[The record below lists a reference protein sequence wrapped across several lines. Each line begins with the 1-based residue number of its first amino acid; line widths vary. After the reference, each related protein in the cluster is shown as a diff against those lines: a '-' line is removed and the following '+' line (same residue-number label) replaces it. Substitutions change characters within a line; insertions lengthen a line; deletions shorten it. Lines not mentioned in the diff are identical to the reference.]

1 MRELPLGGHEQEEL
15 AHRAGCPRA
24 RRLRRRGGHA
34 GLQDDSTVAAPP
46 TESAETE
53 KSGDSGD
60 EGSKDS
66 NEEKKDADDQ
76 KAAEQQVEQ
85 TVNAYVEALE
95 QGDTEALCSIQAE
108 SFTVEVTASGVSG
121 EEIAEACA
129 EAASQFDWAEPWAAW
144 ASQIDLEDIEIDIH
158 GADAKV
164 SLAGGGSFSLDRQKS
179 GQWKIDGVRLPTE
192 GSGGHGPEGPGGGGW
207 PNGGSV
213 PSGGTG
219 PSGGS
224 APTGGNLPS
233 GGGGDLPS
241 PQIPQ
246 SPQLPQL
253 PQR

>member
-1 MRELPLGGHEQEEL
+1 MNRKSWLFALVALVLGACAAVAVTQ
-15 AHRAGCPRA
+15 
-24 RRLRRRGGHA
+24 

-46 TESAETE
+46 TESTETE
-53 KSGDSGD
+53 QSGDSSD

-66 NEEKKDADDQ
+66 NEEKDADDQ

-95 QGDTEALCSIQAE
+95 QGDTEALCNIQAE
-108 SFTVEVTASGVSG
+108 SFTAMVTASGVSG

-129 EAASQFDWAEPWAAW
+129 EAASQFDWAELWAAW

-179 GQWKIDGVRLPTE
+179 GQWKIAGVRLPNA
-192 GSGGHGPEGPGGGGW
+192 GSGGHGPEGPGGGGL

>member
-1 MRELPLGGHEQEEL
+1 MNRKGWLVALVALLLGVGAAVAVTQ
-15 AHRAGCPRA
+15 
-24 RRLRRRGGHA
+24 
-34 GLQDDSTVAAPP
+34 GLQDDPTVAAPP
-46 TESAETE
+46 TESTETE
-53 KSGDSGD
+53 KSGDSGG

-66 NEEKKDADDQ
+66 GAEEKDADDQ

-95 QGDTEALCSIQAE
+95 QGDTEALCNIQAE
-108 SFTVEVTASGVSG
+108 AFTLKVTASGVSG

-129 EAASQFDWAEPWAAW
+129 EAASQFDWAELWAAW
-144 ASQIDLEDIEIDIH
+144 ASQLNLEDIQVDIH

-179 GQWKIDGVRLPTE
+179 GEWKIAGVRLPTGGSE
-192 GSGGHGPEGPGGGGW
+192 GHEREGPGGGGW
-207 PNGGSV
+207 PTGGSV

-241 PQIPQ
+241 PRIPQ

>member
-1 MRELPLGGHEQEEL
+1 VSCRLGGHEQEEL

-60 EGSKDS
+60 EGSEDS

-76 KAAEQQVEQ
+76 KAAEQQAEQ
-85 TVNAYVEALE
+85 TINAYVEALE

-144 ASQIDLEDIEIDIH
+144 ASQIDLEDIGIDIL

-179 GQWKIDGVRLPTE
+179 GQWRST
-192 GSGGHGPEGPGGGGW
+192 
-207 PNGGSV
+207 
-213 PSGGTG
+213 
-219 PSGGS
+219 
-224 APTGGNLPS
+224 A
-233 GGGGDLPS
+233 
-241 PQIPQ
+241 
-246 SPQLPQL
+246 
-253 PQR
+253 

>member
-1 MRELPLGGHEQEEL
+1 MDGKSWLIALVALVLGVCAAVAVTQ
-15 AHRAGCPRA
+15 
-24 RRLRRRGGHA
+24 

-46 TESAETE
+46 TESTETE
-53 KSGDSGD
+53 KSGDSGG

-66 NEEKKDADDQ
+66 GDEKKDAEDQ
-76 KAAEQQVEQ
+76 EAAEQQVEQ

-95 QGDTEALCSIQAE
+95 QGDTEALCNIQAE
-108 SFTVEVTASGVSG
+108 AFTLKVMASGVSG

-129 EAASQFDWAEPWAAW
+129 EATSQFDWAELWAAW
-144 ASQIDLEDIEIDIH
+144 AGQIDLEDIQVDIH

-164 SLAGGGSFSLDRQKS
+164 SLARGGSFSLDRQKS
-179 GQWKIDGVRLPTE
+179 GEWKIDGLRLPT
-192 GSGGHGPEGPGGGGW
+192 GASGGHGTEGPGGGGW
-207 PNGGSV
+207 PSGGSV
-213 PSGGTG
+213 

>member
-1 MRELPLGGHEQEEL
+1 
-15 AHRAGCPRA
+15 
-24 RRLRRRGGHA
+24 
-34 GLQDDSTVAAPP
+34 
-46 TESAETE
+46 
-53 KSGDSGD
+53 
-60 EGSKDS
+60 
-66 NEEKKDADDQ
+66 
-76 KAAEQQVEQ
+76 VEQ

-144 ASQIDLEDIEIDIH
+144 ASQIDLEDIGIDIL